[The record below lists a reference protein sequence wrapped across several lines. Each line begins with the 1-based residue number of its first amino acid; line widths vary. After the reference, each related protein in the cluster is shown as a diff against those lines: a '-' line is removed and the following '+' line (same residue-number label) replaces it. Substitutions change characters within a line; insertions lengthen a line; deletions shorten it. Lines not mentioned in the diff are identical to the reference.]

1 MRLILESSQAF
12 YVAAQKQ
19 RAAEALMQAAMSLG
33 QSLDLETTLKKVMDE
48 AKQLMN
54 ADRSTLW
61 LIDRDRHDLWTQ
73 IS

>member
-1 MRLILESSQAF
+1 
-12 YVAAQKQ
+12 
-19 RAAEALMQAAMSLG
+19 
-33 QSLDLETTLKKVMDE
+33 MDE

-73 IS
+73 ISMGNGTTKELRVPWAWAMPDMWLKLAMC